1 MALDCG
7 ANPYFWI
14 YHRGDFVGRG
24 KERTKELTMGF
35 FNWLGKFLSY
45 DPSVYRPPANE
56 KSKPQMNQG
65 DFHSGPEGYSPNTA
79 YPDTFYGSGGSSS
92 DMGGHDEGDF
102 NR

>member
-1 MALDCG
+1 
-7 ANPYFWI
+7 
-14 YHRGDFVGRG
+14 
-24 KERTKELTMGF
+24 MGF
-35 FNWLGKFLSY
+35 FNWLKKFLSY

-56 KSKPQMNQG
+56 SQKPQMNQG

-79 YPDTFYGSGGSSS
+79 YPDTFYGSGESSR